1 MLLIQTVK
9 LENVEKCNEP
19 EVDDSE
25 HTEGEAKEEG
35 ELSEDEEKCKGL
47 KQANQYSLGE
57 SRFILEE
64 TTGMYYDQVTGYYYN
79 LVS

>member
-1 MLLIQTVK
+1 M
-9 LENVEKCNEP
+9 ENFQIKEKDN
-19 EVDDSE
+19 SE
-25 HTEGEAKEEG
+25 KIKGENKEEG
-35 ELSEDEEKCKGL
+35 ECSEDEEKSKDL

-79 LVS
+79 LVSICC